1 MNSDW
6 GVKKDEKSEDNV
18 FRTSELE
25 NFKRS
30 HFYEIFETDWRG
42 ESVSRVL

>member
-6 GVKKDEKSEDNV
+6 DVKKDEKSEDNV

-30 HFYEIFETDWRG
+30 HFYEIFETD
-42 ESVSRVL
+42 